1 MTEISDW
8 TERHR
13 PSSESNLEGNESQ
26 RKKIREWL
34 DDWKKG
40 VPKKRA
46 ILLIGPPGVGKT
58 SVARAVAQDMGW
70 NVIELNASDDRN
82 AAAIRKAATQ
92 GATPLTIPR
101 PVRKTKTNHH
111 FAR

>member
-13 PSSESNLEGNESQ
+13 PSSESHLEGNESQ

-40 VPKKRA
+40 FQKSER
-46 ILLIGPPGVGKT
+46 
-58 SVARAVAQDMGW
+58 
-70 NVIELNASDDRN
+70 
-82 AAAIRKAATQ
+82 
-92 GATPLTIPR
+92 
-101 PVRKTKTNHH
+101 
-111 FAR
+111 FY